1 MTSFCKKVTG
11 YLLIGLS
18 LLLFNLTAAN
28 AQTNNDASQQLVQVL
43 QSIHSIQGTFRQ
55 TITTSKGKVLQSS
68 VGTMAIQKPN
78 KFVWNIQ
85 SPTQQVIVSDG
96 RNLWVYNKNLKQ
108 VSVQSLKRNLSS
120 TPALLLSASPQTIT
134 HYFNVVYHN
143 GWYYLTAKSSSS
155 IFQQVR
161 IQFNGNRLKQM
172 SLVDN
177 LGHVSTLQFGE
188 LRVNPPL
195 NAGLF
200 RFAPP
205 SGVDVVGK
213 PQ

>member
-1 MTSFCKKVTG
+1 MLNSNIA
-11 YLLIGLS
+11 Y
-18 LLLFNLTAAN
+18 
-28 AQTNNDASQQLVQVL
+28 AQPNDASQQLVQVL
-43 QSIHSIQGTFRQ
+43 QSIHAIQGTFRQ
-55 TITTSKGKVLQSS
+55 TIATSRGKILQSS
-68 VGTMAIQKPN
+68 IGTMAIQKPN
-78 KFVWNIQ
+78 KFVWNLQ
-85 SPTQQVIVSDG
+85 SPTQQLIVSDG

-134 HYFNVVYHN
+134 HYFSVAYDN

-161 IQFNGNRLKQM
+161 IQFSGNRLKQM

-195 NAGLF
+195 RANLF
-200 RFAPP
+200 HFIPP
-205 SGVDVVGK
+205 AGVDVVGK
-213 PQ
+213 AQ